1 MVPPS
6 CRTTGS
12 DGSVGSGSD
21 GSVGSGSVGSGSVA
35 AAIAPVAADAQRA
48 AFVRPFRMAGYGV
61 IGGLLLVA
69 VIAPLLARRAKPDQ
83 ELLSAV

>member
-1 MVPPS
+1 
-6 CRTTGS
+6 
-12 DGSVGSGSD
+12 
-21 GSVGSGSVGSGSVA
+21 VA

-61 IGGLLLVA
+61 IGGLHLVA
-69 VIAPLLARRAKPDQ
+69 VIAPLLARRAEPDQ